1 MCPLLQ
7 DDITG
12 PLSVTPLL
20 SALLPRAVH
29 WAPRTVPGGLGE
41 SADHQRSVSF
51 QSLLCSEDRRMSQA
65 WWLLSCGFQSSV
77 VGVMPCCSWQLQN
90 SFPPPVPLPE
100 VCHFCV
106 MSERSSFVSGLTPG
120 HIRGA
125 HLPKGCG
132 GPPAVMLPPVCLQPL
147 LSAPLPLP
155 LSPLPQ
161 GRRHSQPCTAQWPE
175 QHPLPAVQHIGR
187 KTLIDFEWLHHFYQ
201 NGSWEIFSY
210 LSCSCFFWFLPIKKF
225 KCNYYNLRGKNHL
238 IKYIEL

>member
-1 MCPLLQ
+1 M
-7 DDITG
+7 
-12 PLSVTPLL
+12 
-20 SALLPRAVH
+20 
-29 WAPRTVPGGLGE
+29 
-41 SADHQRSVSF
+41 
-51 QSLLCSEDRRMSQA
+51 
-65 WWLLSCGFQSSV
+65 LLSCGFQGSML
-77 VGVMPCCSWQLQN
+77 GVMPCCSWQLQN
-90 SFPPPVPLPE
+90 SFLPPVPLPE
-100 VCHFCV
+100 VRHFCV

-132 GPPAVMLPPVCLQPL
+132 GPPAVTLPPVCLQPL

-161 GRRHSQPCTAQWPE
+161 GRRHSQPCTARWPE
-175 QHPLPAVQHIGR
+175 QHPLPTVQHVR
-187 KTLIDFEWLHHFYQ
+187 RRTLIDFERLHRFYQ

-225 KCNYYNLRGKNHL
+225 KCNYYNLRGKNHV